1 MKKFARIALTACL
14 LLGIAAQANAVDF
27 KIKGRWISL
36 FDYGQNGNMTGGN
49 GSPGYAKGFDNFEA
63 LQRWRIQLDAVA
75 SENLSGTVHFEI
87 GKHRWGQAS
96 TGGQLG
102 SDSNMVR
109 LKHAYIDWRVPE
121 TDLKLRMGIQAINL
135 PGFATDSQVMGSDVA
150 GITASY
156 TFNDNVGLTAFWAR
170 AYNDNFL
177 GSDDDAPNN
186 KQNFMDN
193 VDFFGLVLPLT
204 FEGARITPW
213 VMGGMIGPNAFRTQD
228 GYLTN
233 IPNCYFVPNLTA
245 LNYGFH
251 GNKLTGYGTA
261 CWAGL
266 TGEVTA
272 FDPFR
277 LAWDFNYGSVTYD
290 DGAASRRGW
299 LASVLLEYKLDWGT
313 PGIFGVYA
321 SGDDGIVKNGSERL
335 PSIAGAGNFT
345 SFMGDGNLAWGTGY
359 NFYDNNLTY
368 AGTWGVGLQIADVS
382 FVEDLKHTFRV
393 ASWGGTNSPSMVKY
407 MGSAVAWDDTTA
419 AQDGPYLTTNDGLL
433 EFNLVNSWQIYENLE
448 ANLELGY
455 IINMMD
461 KDTWDK
467 SYVSD
472 RNWSK
477 QDAWKA
483 QLIFAYSF

>member
-49 GSPGYAKGFDNFEA
+49 GSTGYAKGFDNFEA

-233 IPNCYFVPNLTA
+233 IANCYFVPNLTA

-251 GNKLTGYGTA
+251 GNKAHRLRHGLLGRPDRRGHGLRSLPPGLGLQLRLRHLRRRRRQPPRLAGLGTA
-261 CWAGL
+261 GIQAGL
-266 TGEVTA
+266 GH
-272 FDPFR
+272 PRHRR
-277 LAWDFNYGSVTYD
+277 LVRI
-290 DGAASRRGW
+290 RR
-299 LASVLLEYKLDWGT
+299 
-313 PGIFGVYA
+313 
-321 SGDDGIVKNGSERL
+321 
-335 PSIAGAGNFT
+335 
-345 SFMGDGNLAWGTGY
+345 
-359 NFYDNNLTY
+359 
-368 AGTWGVGLQIADVS
+368 
-382 FVEDLKHTFRV
+382 
-393 ASWGGTNSPSMVKY
+393 
-407 MGSAVAWDDTTA
+407 
-419 AQDGPYLTTNDGLL
+419 
-433 EFNLVNSWQIYENLE
+433 
-448 ANLELGY
+448 
-455 IINMMD
+455 
-461 KDTWDK
+461 
-467 SYVSD
+467 
-472 RNWSK
+472 
-477 QDAWKA
+477 
-483 QLIFAYSF
+483 

>member
-1 MKKFARIALTACL
+1 MEEDFLRYRLFCEYVMDASAFVCVRKTLLMHHDGGKSQKKLSIKDVLMFGRKYEEICKNSADGLSASC
-14 LLGIAAQANAVDF
+14 IAAQANAVDF

-49 GSPGYAKGFDNFEA
+49 GSTGYAKGFDNFEA

-228 GYLTN
+228 AT
-233 IPNCYFVPNLTA
+233 
-245 LNYGFH
+245 
-251 GNKLTGYGTA
+251 
-261 CWAGL
+261 
-266 TGEVTA
+266 
-272 FDPFR
+272 
-277 LAWDFNYGSVTYD
+277 
-290 DGAASRRGW
+290 
-299 LASVLLEYKLDWGT
+299 
-313 PGIFGVYA
+313 
-321 SGDDGIVKNGSERL
+321 
-335 PSIAGAGNFT
+335 
-345 SFMGDGNLAWGTGY
+345 
-359 NFYDNNLTY
+359 
-368 AGTWGVGLQIADVS
+368 
-382 FVEDLKHTFRV
+382 
-393 ASWGGTNSPSMVKY
+393 
-407 MGSAVAWDDTTA
+407 
-419 AQDGPYLTTNDGLL
+419 
-433 EFNLVNSWQIYENLE
+433 
-448 ANLELGY
+448 
-455 IINMMD
+455 
-461 KDTWDK
+461 
-467 SYVSD
+467 
-472 RNWSK
+472 
-477 QDAWKA
+477 
-483 QLIFAYSF
+483 

>member
-49 GSPGYAKGFDNFEA
+49 GSTGYAKGFDNFEA

-233 IPNCYFVPNLTA
+233 IANCYFVPNLTA

-261 CWAGL
+261 FWAGL

-299 LASVLLEYKLDWGT
+299 LASVLLEYKLDWGI
-313 PGIFGVYA
+313 PGILGWYA
-321 SGDDGIVKNGSERL
+321 SGDDDNPYNGAERL
-335 PSIAGAGNFT
+335 PQYNTPWMVSTLGFGGAHIDEATWKVLGSNPGGMAAVVFQIREL
-345 SFMGDGNLAWGTGY
+345 SFM
-359 NFYDNNLTY
+359 
-368 AGTWGVGLQIADVS
+368 
-382 FVEDLKHTFRV
+382 EDLRHRLAV
-393 ASWGGTNSPSMVKY
+393 ACYWGTNSPQMPARAH
-407 MGSAVAWDDTTA
+407 MRWPTRA
-419 AQDGPYLTTNDGLL
+419 DGPHAYLTTMDNAWEVDLTSEYKL
-433 EFNLVNSWQIYENLE
+433 YENFTINVE
-448 ANLELGY
+448 AAYVRLNL
-455 IINMMD
+455 D
-461 KDTWDK
+461 SDTW
-467 SYVSD
+467 
-472 RNWSK
+472 NG
-477 QDAWKA
+477 AEKA
-483 QLIFAYSF
+483 QFRDNYRVSALFTYTF